1 MRKEPQRVANLRERA
16 QYFLNEIKAVGID
29 TGFSRG
35 FAIIPAIMRSSLK
48 VAKLSNKFFERGIN
62 VQPIIYPA
70 VEEKAARLRF
80 FLSNMHTEMQIKQ
93 TVETIKELA

>member
-1 MRKEPQRVANLRERA
+1 MRN
-16 QYFLNEIKAVGID
+16 
-29 TGFSRG
+29 
-35 FAIIPAIMRSSLK
+35 SLK
-48 VAKLSNKFFERGIN
+48 AAKLSNRLFERGIN

-80 FLSNMHTEMQIKQ
+80 FLSNLHTEMQIKQ